1 MGRNLGPRIRR
12 VVLSKEGLAHVERR
26 GSADGSFELPFGRAE
41 LGEVLRSLVVWVE
54 RGEGRTTAL
63 AFDAPE
69 DPDAALAERKLR
81 FEPGTTLRGIVHA
94 ARGRR
99 VRAFGSDGPI
109 EGEVLGF
116 EESTGGQGPRR
127 WLLLRTGAGQIEVV
141 DMASVRKIE
150 LADPALQGSLDVL
163 VNRGRTSAGGDGRA
177 VRVGLAG
184 PVEDV
189 RVLYVVPAAPFQLSY
204 RLALAGAEARLFAF
218 ALVQNPL
225 DEDLE
230 DVELVLSSAQAAAAS
245 SDSYGRGDR
254 RTDDETEN
262 ATKLERTRRA
272 HGQPATIRAAA
283 PLGTLVALAGRPAER
298 IDEADT
304 MDTEQAAAE
313 LAAAAAV
320 EPREWVA
327 EGPVS
332 IPRRGAAMVPVLAAS
347 VRVRKERIFREGA
360 GPSPDL
366 VLCFDNDTGAR
377 LDEGRC
383 AVYDEGR
390 YVGESAIGAA
400 TRGALVRVSFTK
412 DPGVRCHRT
421 SRKDT
426 SFAGLVFEAGGL
438 IEQRRVEERH
448 TYAVRNDHPTVVD
461 VVLEISRK
469 DGRTLTGE
477 GLAPISETPR
487 VMRFRV
493 EVPPRGEA
501 TIVVREAWTESTR
514 LAYESIEPGHIESW
528 RASGRVDANEL
539 DVLSEL
545 SRNVEEATELEAER
559 MRLDRELVEIYTR
572 HGKIAEQLAVLRD
585 AGPEGALRARYVS
598 ELDAMQQR
606 IGPMEAEMRRLRDEA
621 DTRRRAAE
629 RALGSLARGA

>member
-99 VRAFGSDGPI
+99 VRTFGSDGPI

-116 EESTGGQGPRR
+116 EESTSGQGPRR

-141 DMASVRKIE
+141 DMASVRQIE

-163 VNRGRTSAGGDGRA
+163 VSRGRASAGGDGRA

-184 PVEDV
+184 RVEDV

-254 RTDDETEN
+254 RIDDETEN

-283 PLGTLVALAGRPAER
+283 PLGTLVALAGRAPER
-298 IDEADT
+298 IDDADT

-313 LAAAAAV
+313 LAAVAAA

-332 IPRRGAAMVPVLAAS
+332 IPRRGAAMIPVLATS
-347 VRVRKERIFREGA
+347 VRVRKERLFREGA

-366 VLCFDNDTGAR
+366 VLCFDNDTGVR

-426 SFAGLVFEAGGL
+426 TFAGVVFEAGGL

-448 TYAVRNDHPTVVD
+448 AYCVRSDHSTVVD
-461 VVLEISRK
+461 VVIEIPRK
-469 DGRTLTGE
+469 DGRTLTAE
-477 GLAPISETPR
+477 GLTPLAETPR
-487 VMRFRV
+487 VTRFRV

-501 TIVVREAWTESTR
+501 TIEVREVWTESTR
-514 LAYESIEPGHIESW
+514 LAYESVEPGQIETW
-528 RASGRVDANEL
+528 RASGRVAASRL

-545 SRNVEEATELEAER
+545 SRNVEEATQLEAER
-559 MRLDRELVEIYTR
+559 MRLDRELVEVYTR

-606 IGPMEAEMRRLRDEA
+606 IGPMETEMRRLRDEA
-621 DTRRRAAE
+621 ETRRRAAE
-629 RALGSLARGA
+629 RALASLAQCA

>member
-1 MGRNLGPRIRR
+1 MGRNVGPRIRR

-54 RGEGRTTAL
+54 RGEGRATAL

-99 VRAFGSDGPI
+99 VRAFGGDGPI

-116 EESTGGQGPRR
+116 EESTSGQGPRR

-141 DMASVRKIE
+141 DMASVRQIE

-163 VNRGRTSAGGDGRA
+163 VNRGRASAGGDGRT
-177 VRVGLAG
+177 VRVVLAG
-184 PVEDV
+184 RVEDV

-204 RLALAGAEARLFAF
+204 RLALSGAEARLFAF

-225 DEDLE
+225 DEDLD

-254 RTDDETEN
+254 RSDDETEN

-283 PLGTLVALAGRPAER
+283 PIGTLVALAGRPPER
-298 IDEADT
+298 LDEADT

-313 LAAAAAV
+313 LAAAAAA

-332 IPRRGAAMVPVLAAS
+332 ISRRGAAMIPVLAAS
-347 VRVRKERIFREGA
+347 VRVRKERLFREGA

-366 VLCFDNDTGAR
+366 VLCFDNDTGVR
-377 LDEGRC
+377 LEEGRC
-383 AVYDEGR
+383 AVYDDGR
-390 YVGESAIGAA
+390 YVGESAVGAA
-400 TRGALVRVSFTK
+400 ARGAPVRVSFTK

-426 SFAGLVFEAGGL
+426 TFAGLVFEAGGL
-438 IEQRRVEERH
+438 IEQRRIEERH
-448 TYAVRNDHPTVVD
+448 AFRVRSDHATVVD
-461 VVLEISRK
+461 VAIEIPRK

-477 GLAPISETPR
+477 GIAPIAETLR
-487 VMRFRV
+487 AARFRV

-501 TIVVREAWTESTR
+501 TLEVREAWTESTR
-514 LAYESIEPGHIESW
+514 LAYESIEAGHIEAW
-528 RASGRVDANEL
+528 RSSGRVDVSQL

-545 SRNVEEATELEAER
+545 SRNVEEAAQLEAER
-559 MRLDRELVEIYTR
+559 VRLDHELVEIFTR

-585 AGPEGALRARYVS
+585 AGAEGALRARYVS

-606 IGPMEAEMRRLRDEA
+606 IGPMETEMRRLRDEA
-621 DTRRRAAE
+621 DTRRRSAQ
-629 RALGSLARGA
+629 RALASLARSS